1 MKSWFRLYKLL
12 LISYLKR
19 YIGRNMLVYGALAI
33 SLANILYKLSRYGGF
48 FDFFIIA
55 GCSFAIMLVALT
67 LISVAIQTV
76 LRYKDYKALNEYGFS
91 SEYLNYY
98 YNRYILGKP
107 KNDYY
112 YIIYAEGFMK
122 IGDCKSA
129 IDTLNTLVIPESKTG
144 LRTMYLYVYLMTAL
158 NMNDSALADDIWRTN
173 QAFLCR
179 MMNDNKNEYNK
190 FLYLAVISADCAAG
204 RYERALDTV
213 NRYLSG
219 QLDKYYK
226 EIEIDF
232 TNLKVFILNKL
243 GRIDEM
249 EITVNQS
256 MALIA
261 KKRPNLPY
269 DWQESKLY
277 EELNNAKSGILPI

>member
-1 MKSWFRLYKLL
+1 MKSWFRLYKFMLV
-12 LISYLKR
+12 SYTKR
-19 YIGRNMLVYGALAI
+19 YIVRNLLVYGALAI
-33 SLANILYKLSRYGGF
+33 SLANILYKLSLYGGF

-55 GCSFAIMLVALT
+55 GWSFVIMLVALT
-67 LISVAIQTV
+67 LLSAAIQTA

-107 KNDYY
+107 KDDFH

-122 IGDCKSA
+122 NGDCKSA

-158 NMNDSALADDIWRTN
+158 KMNDSALADDIWRTN

-179 MMNDNKNEYNK
+179 MMNDSKNEYNK

-232 TNLKVFILNKL
+232 TNLKVYILNKL
-243 GRIDEM
+243 GRTDEM
-249 EITVNQS
+249 EITANQS

-261 KKRPNLPY
+261 KKSPKLPY
-269 DWQESKLY
+269 DWQENRLH
-277 EELNNAKSGILPI
+277 EELDMAKKGILPL